1 MTTLTAWFLSPDDR
15 GNPAT
20 EIDRRR
26 GGGVAYTVGNDVTV
40 LVHGR
45 SYYRRLLATLRDL
58 QAGCWLHFTD
68 WRGDPDERLD
78 GPGTEVAGVLADLA
92 RRGVHV
98 RGLVWRSHPDEAHFS
113 EQENLH
119 LVETVNG
126 AGGEVLLD
134 ERVRRD
140 GSHHQ
145 KLFVIRHRDDARP
158 GRGLRRWDRPVPRPP
173 RRRAPRGR
181 RAGHRS
187 RSALRAATP
196 VA

>member
-1 MTTLTAWFLSPDDR
+1 MTTLAAWFLSPDDR

-92 RRGVHV
+92 RTRGPC
-98 RGLVWRSHPDEAHFS
+98 S
-113 EQENLH
+113 
-119 LVETVNG
+119 G
-126 AGGEVLLD
+126 AGLAVA
-134 ERVRRD
+134 
-140 GSHHQ
+140 S
-145 KLFVIRHRDDARP
+145 
-158 GRGLRRWDRPVPRPP
+158 GRGPLQ
-173 RRRAPRGR
+173 
-181 RAGHRS
+181 RAGEPAS
-187 RSALRAATP
+187 RGDRQ
-196 VA
+196 